1 MTARQ
6 EGGGSAGH
14 PAAQRPDVIVV
25 GAGFAG
31 VAAATAL
38 AEQGARVMVLETR
51 QRPGGR
57 AYSWTDPTT
66 GEIFDNGQHVLASFY
81 DETRILLERLGTTG
95 AIEADPTFRMRLW
108 ERGRGEFEIRVP
120 DLPSP
125 FHWLA
130 AVGGCP
136 RFSAAARVTAVTLHP
151 RAKAL
156 VAAADGAGGGADAE
170 TTVAR
175 WLEQGPGSD
184 DIAAVLGP
192 VALAALNERPE
203 EGSAL
208 LFARVL
214 DRLFGA
220 PAAKSGLAL
229 PRRGLGDLIEGFE
242 DFVEA
247 RGGSVWYRATV
258 LGVRIE
264 SGRATGVSLLGGDR
278 LAAGAVVLTVPHE
291 RIPWLLRPEFAAPY
305 TDVAATAWSP
315 IVSTVHVFDRPIL
328 PARFV
333 GMVGTETQW
342 AFDRGVAGGGH
353 AVGTVR
359 SAAFRD
365 AEREPAALAEETTA
379 DLREAFAPARDARL
393 IAARVYKERRATMR
407 ATPGVQRLRPAT
419 RTAVDRL
426 YLAGDWTDTG
436 LPPTIES
443 AVLSGHRAAAAAGA
457 TRAAGAATTTP
468 APGAAT

>member
-1 MTARQ
+1 MTPRQ
-6 EGGGSAGH
+6 EAGGGFAPH
-14 PAAQRPDVIVV
+14 PAARRPDVIVV

-38 AEQGARVMVLETR
+38 AERGARVMVLETR

-57 AYSWTDPTT
+57 AYSWTDPAS

-81 DETRILLERLGTTG
+81 DETHRLLERLGTTN

-108 ERGRGEFEIRVP
+108 ERGRGEFEIRCP
-120 DLPSP
+120 DLPAP
-125 FHWLA
+125 FQWLA

-136 RFSAAARVTAVTLHP
+136 RFSAAARITAVTLHP
-151 RAKAL
+151 RAKAFL
-156 VAAADGAGGGADAE
+156 ASANGTGGVSGGSGADASGVAM
-170 TTVAR
+170 TVAR
-175 WLEQGPGSD
+175 WLEQGPGSED
-184 DIAAVLGP
+184 LAAVLGP

-220 PAAKSGLAL
+220 PATKSGLAL
-229 PRRGLGDLIEGFE
+229 PRRGLGDLIDGFE
-242 DFVEA
+242 EFVET

-264 SGRATGVSLLGGDR
+264 SGRAVGVSLLGGDR
-278 LAAGAVVLTVPHE
+278 VSAGAVILTVPHE
-291 RIPWLLRPEFAAPY
+291 RIPWLLRAEFAAPY
-305 TDVAATAWSP
+305 ANVAATPWSP

-342 AFDRGVAGGGH
+342 AFDRGRSGGGH

-359 SAAFRD
+359 SAAFRE
-365 AEREPAALAEETTA
+365 AERETAALAEETTA
-379 DLREAFAPARDARL
+379 DLREAFAPARNAEL
-393 IAARVYKERRATMR
+393 IAARVYKERHATMR
-407 ATPGVQRLRPAT
+407 ATPGVQRFRPPA

-443 AVLSGHRAAAAAGA
+443 AVLSGHRAAEVAK
-457 TRAAGAATTTP
+457 
-468 APGAAT
+468 

>member
-1 MTARQ
+1 MIP
-6 EGGGSAGH
+6 H
-14 PAAQRPDVIVV
+14 PSSLRPDVIVV

-57 AYSWTDPTT
+57 AYSWTDPAT

-81 DETRILLERLGTTG
+81 DETLRLLERLGTSG
-95 AIEADPTFRMRLW
+95 ALESDPTFRMRLW
-108 ERGRGEFEIRVP
+108 ERGRGEFEIRCP
-120 DLPSP
+120 DLPAP

-130 AVGGCP
+130 ALGGCP
-136 RFSAAARVTAVTLHP
+136 RFSAAARITAVTLPP
-151 RAKAL
+151 RAKATL
-156 VAAADGAGGGADAE
+156 AAAANGTGGDAARS
-170 TTVAR
+170 TVSQ
-175 WLEQGPGSD
+175 WLDQGPGSD
-184 DIAAVLGP
+184 DLAAVLGP

-203 EGSAL
+203 DGSAV

-229 PRRGLGDLIEGFE
+229 PRRGLGDLIDGFE
-242 DFVEA
+242 GYVES

-264 SGRATGVSLLGGDR
+264 SGRAVGVSLLGGDR
-278 LAAGAVVLTVPHE
+278 VEAGAVILTVPHE

-305 TDVAATAWSP
+305 QAIAATPWSP
-315 IVSTVHVFDRPIL
+315 IVSTVHVFDRPVL
-328 PARFV
+328 PSRFV

-342 AFDRGVAGGGH
+342 AFDRGSSGGGH

-359 SAAFRD
+359 SAAVRD
-365 AEREPAALAEETTA
+365 AERDPHAIADETTA
-379 DLREAFAPARDARL
+379 ELREAFAPARKAAL
-393 IAARVYKERRATMR
+393 LSARVYKERRATMR
-407 ATPGVQRLRPAT
+407 ATPDVQSLRPKTA
-419 RTAVDRL
+419 TAVKGL
-426 YLAGDWTDTG
+426 FLAGDWTDTG

-443 AVLSGHRAAAAAGA
+443 AVVSGHRAAEAA
-457 TRAAGAATTTP
+457 R
-468 APGAAT
+468 